1 MSKLKKPIWITAIV
15 VIAAVLAVGVYCI
28 NRSGVPSYQQALQA
42 FLIKSKAS
50 GKGPKFSK
58 EEYKLM
64 ADKAKELKSSMP
76 NPGLKVGSKAPDF
89 TLANAFGKSVRLSD
103 HLKKGPVVLVFYRG
117 AWCPFCNRHLA
128 SLADAQPELAA
139 LGYRILAVSPD
150 RPAKLAESAGKARLT
165 YQLASDS
172 DLAAAK
178 AYGLAFQLPDET
190 VTLYKDKYRI
200 DLEGAPGRTHHALP
214 VPAVFL
220 INPAGRIVFEYTN
233 PDYKTRLS
241 SEELLKAAREH
252 RVGP

>member
-1 MSKLKKPIWITAIV
+1 MIQRLSLSVAVSCCVAILAGCQPTG
-15 VIAAVLAVGVYCI
+15 VIAPSAVETEPIPVGRAAPTATLRRVDGSSFDLADDL
-28 NRSGVPSYQQALQA
+28 A
-42 FLIKSKAS
+42 
-50 GKGPKFSK
+50 GKQ
-58 EEYKLM
+58 
-64 ADKAKELKSSMP
+64 
-76 NPGLKVGSKAPDF
+76 
-89 TLANAFGKSVRLSD
+89 T
-103 HLKKGPVVLVFYRG
+103 VLVFYRG
-117 AWCPFCNRHLA
+117 GWCPFCNRHLA

-200 DLEGAPGRTHHALP
+200 DLEGASGRTHHALP